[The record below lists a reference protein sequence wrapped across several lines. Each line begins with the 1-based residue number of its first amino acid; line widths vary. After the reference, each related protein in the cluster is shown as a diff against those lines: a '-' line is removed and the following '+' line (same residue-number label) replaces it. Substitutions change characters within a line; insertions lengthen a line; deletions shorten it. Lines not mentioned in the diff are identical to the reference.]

1 MQDTNMPTLCLANWL
16 GETHKAFLV
25 KCVEQRAKLA
35 LSTSLPSIDGC
46 SCHNTAT
53 AVAALGGFLYILAE
67 YHPDNGEPHPPARS
81 PESNYQDGTLM
92 LEVQRIGMSS

>member
-16 GETHKAFLV
+16 GETHKVFLV

-35 LSTSLPSIDGC
+35 LSTSLPSTDGC

-67 YHPDNGEPHPPARS
+67 YHPDNGEPHPPAQS